1 MSHLDTNG
9 AEETRWHDDTVSSRK
24 WFGIIAGLGCFVIAL
39 IIATTQP

>member
-1 MSHLDTNG
+1 MDPRLTE
-9 AEETRWHDDTVSSRK
+9 AEHYQADEFVSSRK